1 MKTIPSL
8 AFLLLAHMVLADEV
22 TMKNGDRLSG
32 TILKTDG
39 PNLIMKSEF
48 AGEVKIAWDAITAVG
63 SSVPINVGLK
73 DGQVLAGTV
82 TTQDGNFQVATSAGT
97 VSAPKDSVQFIRNQA
112 EQVEVERHRNPR
124 LVDLWIGTMDLG
136 FAQTHGNVD
145 TATFSLSGNAS
156 RTTSRDKISAYYT
169 SVFSS
174 SDASGTHLTTANAK
188 RGGVGYNRNLRKR
201 LFAFGL
207 ADLETDQFQSLDLRI
222 VPAGGLGYH
231 AINTERTALDL
242 SGGIAE
248 NREYFST
255 GLKRTSTEILAGE
268 ELNRKLTGAASLHE
282 RFVFFPNVTDTG
294 SYRMN
299 FDTSAVAAIAKWMSW
314 QITVSDRYLSN
325 PLAGRKSNDIL
336 FTTGLRLTFAK

>member
-8 AFLLLAHMVLADEV
+8 TLLLLAHMALADEV

-48 AGEVKIAWDAITAVG
+48 AGEVKIAWDAVTAVA

-207 ADLETDQFQSLDLRI
+207 ADLESDQFQGLDLRI

-242 SGGIAE
+242 NLGVAA

-255 GLKRTSTEILAGE
+255 GLTRTSTEILAGE